1 MAKTKLIVANW
12 KMNPETEAEAKEA
25 LNKIKAGLKKEKSS
39 KVIVC
44 PPFIFLDLAN
54 RVVGDDKGIILGAQ
68 DVFIGQGNSHTGEVG
83 IDMLKELNVKYVIV
97 GHSERKAEGETD
109 EMIAKKLAGVIK
121 NGLKGIL
128 CVGEKER
135 NDHGDYYHEIKRQ
148 LHSSLDS
155 VSKKSSKDLVIAY
168 EPVWAIGK
176 TESEAL
182 GAEKLREM
190 TIFIRKTLSD
200 ILGHEEAEKVLIL
213 YGGSVGKSNAK
224 ELVEGGGIDGL
235 LIGRDSLKPENFLEI
250 VGEIK

>member
-44 PPFIFLDLAN
+44 PPSIFLDLAN

-128 CVGEKER
+128 CVGEK
-135 NDHGDYYHEIKRQ
+135 
-148 LHSSLDS
+148 
-155 VSKKSSKDLVIAY
+155 
-168 EPVWAIGK
+168 
-176 TESEAL
+176 
-182 GAEKLREM
+182 
-190 TIFIRKTLSD
+190 
-200 ILGHEEAEKVLIL
+200 
-213 YGGSVGKSNAK
+213 
-224 ELVEGGGIDGL
+224 
-235 LIGRDSLKPENFLEI
+235 
-250 VGEIK
+250 